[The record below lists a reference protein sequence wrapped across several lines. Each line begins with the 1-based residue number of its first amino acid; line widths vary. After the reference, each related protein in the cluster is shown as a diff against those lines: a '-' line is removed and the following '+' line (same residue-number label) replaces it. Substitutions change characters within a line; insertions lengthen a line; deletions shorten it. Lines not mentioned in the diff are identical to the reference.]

1 MVNGT
6 ENHII
11 EYIKNI
17 YKNNEKDFMEFYE
30 SVDFNKIKD
39 DNAKKDIFYF
49 VLFQYSVKSYDE
61 LDDFYNDFETFI
73 DAIEEEDYLKNIP
86 EFYPTILNNYFD
98 KLKNYLFNK
107 YDDEKSYHLIKKIL
121 KKLSEI
127 YIPNSKIKDLLI
139 DEINELKKILQNKNN
154 KKNIEKKIE
163 KYLEILNKTLE
174 KIEINPKN
182 QISKDDD
189 KIINDFV
196 KMPKISGKEFLEEN
210 KIDENDVNLKEFN
223 IENSNQQKIM
233 YNKNDNLNGN
243 IEPNN
248 INNNLNQKNE
258 VFDFVDNIAEKYFF
272 NVCQETQKNNK
283 NSNVEMKMNI
293 SNNKSQNI
301 KFNNNSL
308 LSNIDTNNFSSFI
321 PKKFNANNMA
331 MIMNYN
337 NFGNNMI
344 QQKNGSMPNQMNQFN
359 NFYPQMNHANKV
371 YQMKPSSNKK

>member
-174 KIEINPKN
+174 KIEINTKN
-182 QISKDDD
+182 QISKDDT

-283 NSNVEMKMNI
+283 NSNVEMNI

-337 NFGNNMI
+337 NFGNKMI

-359 NFYPQMNHANKV
+359 NFYPQMNHANQV

>member
-283 NSNVEMKMNI
+283 NSNVEMNI

-321 PKKFNANNMA
+321 PKKFNANKMA

-359 NFYPQMNHANKV
+359 NFYPQMNHANQV

>member
-283 NSNVEMKMNI
+283 NSNVEMNI

>member
-196 KMPKISGKEFLEEN
+196 KMPKISEKEFLEEN

-283 NSNVEMKMNI
+283 NSNVEMNI

>member
-283 NSNVEMKMNI
+283 NSNVEMYI

-308 LSNIDTNNFSSFI
+308 LSNIDTNNFSNLI

>member
-283 NSNVEMKMNI
+283 NSNVEMNI

-359 NFYPQMNHANKV
+359 NFYPQMNHANQV

>member
-359 NFYPQMNHANKV
+359 NFYPQMNHANQM

>member
-174 KIEINPKN
+174 KIEINQKN

-283 NSNVEMKMNI
+283 NSNVEMNI

>member
-223 IENSNQQKIM
+223 IENTNQQKIM

-283 NSNVEMKMNI
+283 NSNVEMNI

-359 NFYPQMNHANKV
+359 NFYPQMNHANQV

>member
-196 KMPKISGKEFLEEN
+196 KMPKISGKLFLEEN

-283 NSNVEMKMNI
+283 NSNVEMNI